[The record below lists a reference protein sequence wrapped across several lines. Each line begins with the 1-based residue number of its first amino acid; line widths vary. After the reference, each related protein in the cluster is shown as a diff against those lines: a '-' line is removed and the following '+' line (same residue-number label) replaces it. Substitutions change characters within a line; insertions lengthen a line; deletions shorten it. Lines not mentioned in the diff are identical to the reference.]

1 MRMFFTVLISVLAS
15 STATYAETLS
25 ADKIKSDIIGKIMCV
40 DTKSGKACARHNAD
54 GTSQIIS
61 GPPQQKGKWRL
72 ENNNHCVTW
81 EKIRNGK
88 ELCFEYIKDGNS
100 LSAPKAGGKITF
112 Q

>member
-61 GPPQQKGKWRL
+61 GPHPAEVFAG
-72 ENNNHCVTW
+72 
-81 EKIRNGK
+81 IR
-88 ELCFEYIKDGNS
+88 C
-100 LSAPKAGGKITF
+100 AGRS
-112 Q
+112 